1 MPTLPFGAGQARGPL
16 DAVVAVVAVVGVL
29 VEDAVR
35 GALAADVLDDHDVAV
50 RGEPLRRL
58 EPGRLNLRRRLAVLG
73 PHQDHRDGACEV
85 SGDRRRRAGPPRPAS
100 ALRRWSPCSPRTDRA
115 PRPAARRPILS
126 AGAALTIVSSAQ
138 ASGGCGPAFHR
149 GPYGGCRPNVGP
161 GPVVVGVGG
170 PGIGVFYAG
179 RGYWDGHRYWHN
191 RYRWNGGW
199 RYR

>member
-1 MPTLPFGAGQARGPL
+1 MVARP
-16 DAVVAVVAVVGVL
+16 
-29 VEDAVR
+29 
-35 GALAADVLDDHDVAV
+35 
-50 RGEPLRRL
+50 
-58 EPGRLNLRRRLAVLG
+58 
-73 PHQDHRDGACEV
+73 
-85 SGDRRRRAGPPRPAS
+85 GDRKIQPGNSFKEVAMKKM
-100 ALRRWSPCSPRTDRA
+100 LLLV
-115 PRPAARRPILS
+115 LS